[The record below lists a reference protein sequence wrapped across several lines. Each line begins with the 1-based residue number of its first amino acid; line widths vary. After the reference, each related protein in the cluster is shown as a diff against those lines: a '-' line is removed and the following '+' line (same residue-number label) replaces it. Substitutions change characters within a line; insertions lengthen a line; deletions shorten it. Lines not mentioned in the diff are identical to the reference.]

1 MKSNEER
8 RSKLSQICTMKTAYH
23 QSIKRRQ
30 TGRKTNR
37 QTKKVKVFPK
47 EMSKDYTIYTKSKQT
62 KAKKLRNVVYILIL
76 LNKISDNNRYYD
88 IRKDIWDRLQVIRGG
103 QINDEGAY

>member
-1 MKSNEER
+1 
-8 RSKLSQICTMKTAYH
+8 
-23 QSIKRRQ
+23 
-30 TGRKTNR
+30 
-37 QTKKVKVFPK
+37 
-47 EMSKDYTIYTKSKQT
+47 MSKDYTIYTKSKQT

-103 QINDEGAY
+103 RINDEGAY

>member
-62 KAKKLRNVVYILIL
+62 KAKKLRNVVYILIF
-76 LNKISDNNRYYD
+76 
-88 IRKDIWDRLQVIRGG
+88 
-103 QINDEGAY
+103 A

>member
-1 MKSNEER
+1 
-8 RSKLSQICTMKTAYH
+8 
-23 QSIKRRQ
+23 
-30 TGRKTNR
+30 
-37 QTKKVKVFPK
+37 
-47 EMSKDYTIYTKSKQT
+47 MSKDYTIYTKSKQT

-88 IRKDIWDRLQVIRGG
+88 IRKNIWDRLQVIRGG

>member
-1 MKSNEER
+1 
-8 RSKLSQICTMKTAYH
+8 
-23 QSIKRRQ
+23 
-30 TGRKTNR
+30 
-37 QTKKVKVFPK
+37 
-47 EMSKDYTIYTKSKQT
+47 MSKDYTIYTKSKQT
-62 KAKKLRNVVYILIL
+62 KAKKLKNVVYILIL

>member
-1 MKSNEER
+1 
-8 RSKLSQICTMKTAYH
+8 
-23 QSIKRRQ
+23 
-30 TGRKTNR
+30 
-37 QTKKVKVFPK
+37 
-47 EMSKDYTIYTKSKQT
+47 MSKDYTIYTKSKQT

-88 IRKDIWDRLQVIRGG
+88 IRKDIWDRLQVIRCG

>member
-1 MKSNEER
+1 
-8 RSKLSQICTMKTAYH
+8 
-23 QSIKRRQ
+23 
-30 TGRKTNR
+30 
-37 QTKKVKVFPK
+37 
-47 EMSKDYTIYTKSKQT
+47 MSKDYTIYTKSKQT

-88 IRKDIWDRLQVIRGG
+88 IRKDIWDRLQVILGG

>member
-1 MKSNEER
+1 
-8 RSKLSQICTMKTAYH
+8 
-23 QSIKRRQ
+23 
-30 TGRKTNR
+30 
-37 QTKKVKVFPK
+37 
-47 EMSKDYTIYTKSKQT
+47 MSKDYTIYTKSKQT

-76 LNKISDNNRYYD
+76 INKISDNNRYYD

>member
-30 TGRKTNR
+30 KRK
-37 QTKKVKVFPK
+37 
-47 EMSKDYTIYTKSKQT
+47 KDKQT
-62 KAKKLRNVVYILIL
+62 SKLKSFR
-76 LNKISDNNRYYD
+76 KISQRIIQFTPNVNKQRQ
-88 IRKDIWDRLQVIRGG
+88 RS
-103 QINDEGAY
+103 

>member
-1 MKSNEER
+1 
-8 RSKLSQICTMKTAYH
+8 
-23 QSIKRRQ
+23 
-30 TGRKTNR
+30 
-37 QTKKVKVFPK
+37 
-47 EMSKDYTIYTKSKQT
+47 MSKDYTIYTKSKQT